1 MLVREDGRVRVMM
14 KNALMFAGAG
24 LLLVLAAPN
33 VLPMLEGGGFAPQ
46 APTPQARL
54 PVAVAPAPT
63 QASVSS
69 SFRELNVPAD
79 GRGQY
84 YVDALID
91 GVRVPF
97 IVDTGA
103 SFVSISAD
111 VAQRLGL
118 VETADSPHYVFQ
130 TANGSTTSYGV
141 TLKNIDLGSI
151 YVDNVAAAVNP
162 NMGGINLLGANFL
175 KRLASVEQRDG
186 RLILRQ

>member
-1 MLVREDGRVRVMM
+1 
-14 KNALMFAGAG
+14 
-24 LLLVLAAPN
+24 
-33 VLPMLEGGGFAPQ
+33 MLEGGGFAPQ

-111 VAQRLGL
+111 VANVSASSRRRIRRITYFRPPT
-118 VETADSPHYVFQ
+118 VRPPVTA
-130 TANGSTTSYGV
+130 
-141 TLKNIDLGSI
+141 
-151 YVDNVAAAVNP
+151 
-162 NMGGINLLGANFL
+162 
-175 KRLASVEQRDG
+175 
-186 RLILRQ
+186 